1 MQLLRTT
8 KSLCPE
14 CMSVIDAQIYEEG
27 GVVYMGKTC
36 EKHGKFEDI
45 YWSDYEIFK
54 RAEKFER
61 IGQGLDN
68 PKTPIKDGCPFDCG
82 ICPEHKSQ
90 TVLAIIDVTNAC
102 NLRCPICFANAE
114 TAGYHYQPSKDQI
127 RDMLKNL
134 RNNKPVPPNALQ
146 FSGGE
151 PTMRDDLPDL
161 IRMAKDEGFKHVEV
175 NTNGIRISKD
185 FDYLKS
191 LYEAG
196 ASTFYLQFD
205 GMKPGPYIAAR
216 GLDLFDTKKKAIEN
230 VRKAGIH
237 SLVLVPTLVK
247 GVNDDQVGDIIRFA
261 AKNCDV
267 IRGVNFQPVS
277 ITGRIDR
284 AKLREMRI
292 TIPDLLKLAEAQ
304 TSGQI
309 LPSDFYPIPI
319 VLPISRAIGAMKG
332 KRYQEFTNHQDC
344 GMATIILPE
353 GDRLVPITRYADI
366 DQFMATMDKIYDDC
380 QKGSTL
386 RAKMRLVGATRH
398 VKMSLLGNLLSSV
411 LVHADYDSLG
421 EFMKKVILIGC
432 MHFMDPYNFDL
443 QRVQRCTIHY
453 ALPDGKVIP
462 FCTMNSIHR
471 PRLEPALAKQSKPS
485 GQT

>member
-1 MQLLRTT
+1 MQVLKTT

-14 CMSVIDAQIYEEG
+14 CLSVIDAQIYEEG

-36 EKHGKFEDI
+36 EKHGRYDDV
-45 YWSDYEIFK
+45 YWSDYELFK
-54 RAEKFER
+54 RAEKYES
-61 IGQGLDN
+61 IGQGPNN
-68 PKTPIKDGCPFDCG
+68 PQTAVKDGCPFDCG
-82 ICPEHKSQ
+82 ICPDHKSQ
-90 TVLAIIDVTNAC
+90 TVLAIIDVTNSC

-114 TAGYHYQPSKDQI
+114 TAGYRYDPTKDQI

-134 RNNKPVPPNALQ
+134 RSSRPVPPNALQ

-151 PTMRDDLPDL
+151 PTMREDLPDL
-161 IRMAKDEGFKHVEV
+161 IRMAKDEGFDHVEV

-185 FDYLKS
+185 LEFLKRIC
-191 LYEAG
+191 EAG

-216 GLDLFDTKKKAIEN
+216 GLDLLETKKKAIEN
-230 VRKAGIH
+230 CRAVGIH

-267 IRGVNFQPVS
+267 VRGVNFQPVS
-277 ITGRIDR
+277 MAGRIDR

-304 TSGQI
+304 TGGE
-309 LPSDFYPIPI
+309 LRATDFYPIPV
-319 VLPISRAIGAMKG
+319 VLPISRAVGALKG
-332 KRYQEFTNHQDC
+332 KRYQEFTNHQEC

-353 GDRLVPITRYADI
+353 GDRLVPITRYANVEK
-366 DQFMATMDKIYDDC
+366 FMDAMNKVYEDC
-380 QKGSTL
+380 QKGSNM
-386 RAKMRLVGATRH
+386 RAKMRLLGATRH

-411 LVHADYDSLG
+411 LVHADYESLG
-421 EFMKKVILIGC
+421 EFMKKVILVGC

-453 ALPDGKVIP
+453 ALPDGKIVP

-471 PRLEPALAKQSKPS
+471 SRLEPALAGQPSPGKP
-485 GQT
+485 